1 MKVIFKLIPAV
12 ILCSLA
18 TFGFAGAAVKPP
30 AEGGVL
36 PEIVLNVP
44 ENSEHQQYLGVTGKK
59 SFTIPEIKAEV
70 VLIEIFSMY

>member
-1 MKVIFKLIPAV
+1 MRVIRQLIPALK
-12 ILCSLA
+12 LCLFSR
-18 TFGFAGAAVKPP
+18 FRICRCQVKPP

-59 SFTIPEIKAEV
+59 YSPYPK
-70 VLIEIFSMY
+70 